1 MKIRQPSTSPGGL
14 PPSQAC
20 NLGNDVTGT
29 VSHLE
34 EEGGFFWLQ
43 RDPARV
49 EEIAVLL
56 ESEAEQLV
64 EDQPCLAVGDV
75 VVAQWQGALYRAV
88 VLAENDIQDVLLHF
102 VDWGNGDW
110 VPRSRL
116 RLAKQVE
123 IQEPPLAIRWISLNS
138 GIWYFLTFVRLCVS
152 YCLCAGADWKDCA
165 SADGR
170 RNWKELTIL

>member
-1 MKIRQPSTSPGGL
+1 MKIRQPSTSPPGGL
-14 PPSQAC
+14 PPSQSC

-75 VVAQWQGALYRAV
+75 VVAQWQGAFYRAV
-88 VLAENDIQDVLLHF
+88 VLSDNEEQDVLLHF
-102 VDWGNGDW
+102 VDWGNVDW
-110 VPRSRL
+110 VPRSGL
-116 RLAKQVE
+116 RLAKQGEV
-123 IQEPPLAIRWISLNS
+123 QDPPLAIR
-138 GIWYFLTFVRLCVS
+138 
-152 YCLCAGADWKDCA
+152 
-165 SADGR
+165 
-170 RNWKELTIL
+170 